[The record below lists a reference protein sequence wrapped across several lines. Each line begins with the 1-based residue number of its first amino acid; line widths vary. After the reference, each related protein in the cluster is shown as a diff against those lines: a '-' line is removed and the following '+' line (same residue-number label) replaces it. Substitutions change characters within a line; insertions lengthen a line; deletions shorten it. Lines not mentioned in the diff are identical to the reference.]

1 MGLLWIIN
9 FVLLSIPIG
18 ATLGVL
24 LGIQSHRAAAGEE
37 PLFQPAPPG
46 PGEAPDDDRITV
58 KAYCNETIG
67 ISPPSQGDHYTL
79 NPNPWG
85 WVEGEAGSICLNVT
99 TFNNQTYPTKTTAP
113 EFSVTWEY
121 PQGPETAPV
130 HAFPN
135 VKVDNQVFPA
145 TIKDLKGMVI
155 DLEWTYG
162 VGKEAVDKTDEAEL
176 TASEVNAN
184 VAIDIFLDSDKEQ
197 SQESSKANWEIMVWL
212 AAFGPATQPIGLAE
226 GDLKTQE
233 VNGTE
238 FKLYFGQNGLG
249 QNVLSWVADKY
260 TEKFHGDI
268 APLIQTI
275 AEMDDPDYPKAA
287 DYMGYMSMGTEAYSS
302 ADFVTFHVPML
313 SIDVE
318 VES

>member
-1 MGLLWIIN
+1 
-9 FVLLSIPIG
+9 
-18 ATLGVL
+18 
-24 LGIQSHRAAAGEE
+24 
-37 PLFQPAPPG
+37 
-46 PGEAPDDDRITV
+46 
-58 KAYCNETIG
+58 
-67 ISPPSQGDHYTL
+67 
-79 NPNPWG
+79 
-85 WVEGEAGSICLNVT
+85 
-99 TFNNQTYPTKTTAP
+99 
-113 EFSVTWEY
+113 
-121 PQGPETAPV
+121 V

-238 FKLYFGQNGLG
+238 LYVQR
-249 QNVLSWVADKY
+249 WAC
-260 TEKFHGDI
+260 
-268 APLIQTI
+268 
-275 AEMDDPDYPKAA
+275 
-287 DYMGYMSMGTEAYSS
+287 
-302 ADFVTFHVPML
+302 
-313 SIDVE
+313 SIPTTHCRRF
-318 VES
+318 